1 MIHAPKFIRYFI
13 LTLLVSG
20 CSEAGFE
27 EELMDLFSEVP
38 TSPMNLTALPGS
50 NEVVLTWAPSPM
62 ALGHELLRS
71 EISGSEYQS
80 IARLETLNSGSYT
93 DQNVQ
98 NGSLYFYVVRAYNST
113 GSSEFS
119 NEAEATPMEHAASS
133 ESLFTIALSF
143 TPAGTLIQWQALN
156 SALKYQ
162 VLRSDTSGGPYTL
175 LSEDLNETYFLDISV
190 LSQSTYYYVVT
201 ALHSHGTSETSLYNH
216 ILTNDFSGP
225 LAPSSFSA
233 DRTNQSILLTWKP
246 AQGAVSYNLYRGT
259 EPDAPLNYL
268 SSTADASYSDT
279 NSTDEAIPV
288 YYEIASVGGDDMEG
302 LRSTRISLDQ

>member
-1 MIHAPKFIRYFI
+1 
-13 LTLLVSG
+13 
-20 CSEAGFE
+20 
-27 EELMDLFSEVP
+27 
-38 TSPMNLTALPGS
+38 MNLTALPGS

-71 EISGSEYQS
+71 EISGTEYQR

-98 NGSLYFYVVRAYNST
+98 NGYPYFYVVRAYNST

-133 ESLFTIALSF
+133 EALFTIALSF
-143 TPAGTLIQWQALN
+143 TPAGTLVQWQPLN
-156 SALKYQ
+156 SALRYQ

-175 LSEDLNETYFLDISV
+175 LSEDLSETSFLDISV

-201 ALHSHGTSETSLYNH
+201 ALDAHGTSETSLYNH
-216 ILTNDFSGP
+216 ILTNDFRGP

-233 DRTNQSILLTWKP
+233 NRANQTTLLTWKP
-246 AQGAVSYNLYRGT
+246 AQGAISYNLYRGT
-259 EPDAPLNYL
+259 ELHSPLHFLISTPDG
-268 SSTADASYSDT
+268 SYSDM
-279 NSTDEAIPV
+279 NSTGEAVPV

-302 LRSTRISLDQ
+302 LRSTRISPDQ